1 MSQFKWEML
10 EVSSADNTLEHIKYR
25 VTATQGDLEVVTEG
39 YARFK
44 LPEGIVFSNLLEA
57 ELLEYLKRFYIQN
70 DVNSI
75 ESRLSEQLAYLAKNT
90 STTPPWHVETF
101 KVEV

>member
-1 MSQFKWEML
+1 MPQFDWKMT
-10 EVSSADNTLEHIKYR
+10 EVLSEDGVLKHVKYE
-25 VTATQGDLEVVTEG
+25 VTATEGESVVTTEG
-39 YARFK
+39 YARFE

-57 ELLEYLKRFYIQN
+57 ELLDYLKRFYIQN
-70 DVNSI
+70 DVNLI
-75 ESRLSEQLAYLAKNT
+75 ESRLTEQLAYLQKST

>member
-1 MSQFKWEML
+1 MTQFDWKMTEIL
-10 EVSSADNTLEHIKYR
+10 SEDGVLKHIKYE
-25 VTATQGDLEVVTEG
+25 VTATQGENKVTTEG
-39 YARFK
+39 YAYLK
-44 LPEGIVFSNLLEA
+44 LPSEVTFSNLIEV

-75 ESRLSEQLAYLAKNT
+75 ESRLSEQLDYLTKTT

>member
-1 MSQFKWEML
+1 MNQFNWEIL
-10 EVSSADNTLEHIKYR
+10 EVASHGKVLEHVKYR
-25 VTATQGDLEVVTEG
+25 VTATSGEHQVVTEG
-39 YARFK
+39 YARFQLPAEADFEK
-44 LPEGIVFSNLLEA
+44 LIEV

-75 ESRLSEQLAYLAKNT
+75 ESRLSEQLAYLSKTAT
-90 STTPPWHVETF
+90 TTPPWHVETF

>member
-1 MSQFKWEML
+1 MTQFDWKMTEIL
-10 EVSSADNTLEHIKYR
+10 SEDGVLKHIKYE
-25 VTATQGDLEVVTEG
+25 VTATEGENVVTTEG
-39 YARFK
+39 YARFQ
-44 LPEGIVFSNLLEA
+44 LPAEVNFSTLLEV

-75 ESRLSEQLAYLAKNT
+75 ESRLSEQLAYLQKT
-90 STTPPWHVETF
+90 PSTTPPWQLETF